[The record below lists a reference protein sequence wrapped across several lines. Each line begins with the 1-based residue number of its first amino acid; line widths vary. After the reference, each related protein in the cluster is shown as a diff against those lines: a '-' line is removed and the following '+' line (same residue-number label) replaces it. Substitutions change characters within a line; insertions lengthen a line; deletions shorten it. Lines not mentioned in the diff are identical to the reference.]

1 MTDSEAIADIE
12 RLLPL
17 AKRSSTI
24 KLLQDE
30 LRRRKGLLAA
40 AAAKSNVS
48 APTPPPPVLKKEIL
62 QKVEPNF
69 AALSR
74 YAWDQSGKFVK
85 VYVTVPGVEKVP
97 DDAITLDCSSGT
109 SLRFDVRGLPTPP
122 PNVRLNVPALHGSVV
137 EAQSSWTR
145 KADSM
150 VLVKLRK
157 AVEGETWGSLDDS
170 AVQKAK
176 KKEADLA
183 ENQGKSTQELL
194 AKMYAEA
201 DEEGKASLAAAW
213 EAGRAKREGRA

>member
-1 MTDSEAIADIE
+1 M
-12 RLLPL
+12 
-17 AKRSSTI
+17 
-24 KLLQDE
+24 
-30 LRRRKGLLAA
+30 
-40 AAAKSNVS
+40 
-48 APTPPPPVLKKEIL
+48 
-62 QKVEPNF
+62 EPNF

-170 AVQKAK
+170 AVQKPRRRGRSGR
-176 KKEADLA
+176 KKERRR
-183 ENQGKSTQELL
+183 GVL

-201 DEEGKASLAAAW
+201 DEEGKAYLAAAW